1 MSQQKQEESIQIDAF
16 NTNLHGCRI
25 LCQGQFNQNKYA
37 PIMDSIEKLR
47 EPFKKKILITK
58 TAFSFSKYLTL
69 QYDAVFQVKDTQ
81 DWTLILTYVT
91 YAPKPL
97 LVVVEDVQIPDGL
110 WSKLTRQTTLVNFSS
125 VQIQN
130 VRAYDAIFFAP
141 IEDLSSGFA
150 EFIFRQLQILY
161 RASYSQ
167 KEYKEIMQELRV
179 AGAGVA
185 WTRMGEQMTG
195 GNIYWYDPITTSQG
209 DNISNKQLAD
219 LFIWLSGHFNKTD

>member
-1 MSQQKQEESIQIDAF
+1 MQKQEESIQIDAF
-16 NTNLHGCRI
+16 NTNLHGCKI
-25 LCQGQFNQNKYA
+25 LCQGPFIQGKYA

-69 QYDAVFQVKDTQ
+69 QYDAVFQVKDNQ

-97 LVVVEDVQIPDGL
+97 LMVVEDVQIPDGL

-125 VQIQN
+125 TPIQN

-141 IEDLSSGFA
+141 IEELSSGFA
-150 EFIFRQLQILY
+150 EFIFRQLQSLY

-185 WTRMGEQMTG
+185 WTRMGEQSMG
-195 GNIYWYDPITTSQG
+195 GNIYWYDPITVNQG
-209 DNISNKQLAD
+209 DRISPKQLSE
-219 LFIWLSGHFNKTD
+219 LFMWLSGHFEKLE

>member
-1 MSQQKQEESIQIDAF
+1 MQKQEESIQIDAF
-16 NTNLHGCRI
+16 NTNLHGCKI
-25 LCQGQFNQNKYA
+25 LCQGPFIQGKYA

-69 QYDAVFQVKDTQ
+69 QYDAVFQVKDNQ

-97 LVVVEDVQIPDGL
+97 LMVVEDVQIPDGL
-110 WSKLTRQTTLVNFSS
+110 WSKLTKQTTLVNFSS
-125 VQIQN
+125 IPIQN

-141 IEDLSSGFA
+141 IEELSSGFA
-150 EFIFRQLQILY
+150 EFIFRQLQSLY

-185 WTRMGEQMTG
+185 WTRMGEQSMG
-195 GNIYWYDPITTSQG
+195 GNIYWYDPITVSQG
-209 DNISNKQLAD
+209 DRISPKQLSE
-219 LFIWLSGHFNKTD
+219 LFMWLSGHFEKSE